1 MISACNIQ
9 HFNTGAW
16 NSRSNPDDLW
26 NKYYAGIRIANEFI
40 ENVTKKNVEKKLHQL
55 LTLMVKVLE
64 SDDEDGEVLVLDEA
78 DRLKSLLLNDYIK
91 ILGEDYRNKII
102 KRIDYIVRE
111 FKTKKV
117 KNREEVIEKS
127 GKSR

>member
-1 MISACNIQ
+1 
-9 HFNTGAW
+9 
-16 NSRSNPDDLW
+16 
-26 NKYYAGIRIANEFI
+26 
-40 ENVTKKNVEKKLHQL
+40 
-55 LTLMVKVLE
+55 MVKVLE

>member
-1 MISACNIQ
+1 
-9 HFNTGAW
+9 
-16 NSRSNPDDLW
+16 
-26 NKYYAGIRIANEFI
+26 
-40 ENVTKKNVEKKLHQL
+40 
-55 LTLMVKVLE
+55 MVKVLE

-91 ILGEDYRNKII
+91 ILGEEYRNKII

-111 FKTKKV
+111 LKTKKV